1 MLNTHW
7 WNHDTD
13 AILSQLSTNKETGLS
28 KQEAKRRLKKYGR
41 NELPITSRRAPWR
54 IITDQLSN
62 IFVWLLIGAALISSV
77 LGQQADAIIIVVIL
91 CATIGI
97 TFFQEYKAEASIS
110 LLLDMTRP
118 LATVIRDGVKLSLAA
133 HDVVP
138 GDLVCVE
145 SGDIIVADGRLM
157 QAAHLAVDESA
168 LTGESTASFKSAD
181 TLTQE
186 DVALGD
192 RKNMLFR
199 GTAVVSGKGMMIITE
214 TGIATELGKIAH
226 LLDIDNRRKTFFET
240 RLDKLVRTITWFCFS
255 VIVIAI
261 SIGLIKGIAPYE
273 MFFISLSLIVAAI
286 PEVLPLATT
295 LALAYGTKRMATHS
309 ILMRRLSAVE
319 TLGRVSVICSD
330 KTGTLTKNEKVVTEI
345 WTHGMYTQV
354 TGQGYTAEGVFTRDT
369 LVYNPEQDP
378 ALLLTLTIG
387 MLCNDAEVFK
397 KNKVWE
403 FTGDASEA
411 ALLIVALKAGLDRQQ
426 LNDQHPLIADIPFDS
441 TLRLMGCVRTDGG
454 EKKLYVKGAY
464 DTLLAHATHYMT
476 EHGIEK
482 LTTEKIFEI
491 QNSAQLLAHKGLRL
505 FAVAYRSLA
514 EQKSYDDIRM
524 NENLIFVGLLA
535 MTDPLRSGVEQAI
548 VDCQHA
554 GVKTIMITGD
564 HPDTALAI
572 GTTLGLIQQGSRVI
586 TGLELD
592 TMSDQELQNIAPSIA
607 ICARSSVEHKVRIV
621 QALQAS
627 GSVVATTG
635 DGIND
640 APALKTADIGIA
652 MGKSGT
658 ALAKEA
664 SDVILLDDNFASI
677 VCAIKEG
684 RGIFDSVRR
693 NAGYI
698 ITTTVAELGIVCSG
712 IAWGITDHTGNHL
725 FMLLPIHLLWLDLV
739 TEVLMTT
746 ALVND
751 PINPDIMDRKPDE
764 FAQDLLPL
772 KAALLPSCIGLIVVA
787 AGLSIFYFGSKM
799 GQMTATHS
807 YTLMFT
813 GMVIFEVIALQI
825 VRFYYGIGFTANKQ
839 VAAGFIGIFLAQLA
853 LIYIPTLARIFHLQP
868 MTQQD
873 WVLMG
878 TVALVVFASGLTIAQ
893 IMKNRAKKQKTR
905 HRKRA

>member
-7 WNHDTD
+7 WCNDTD
-13 AILSQLSTNKETGLS
+13 AIVAKLSTNKETGLS
-28 KQEAKRRLKKYGR
+28 AKEAKRRLKKYGR

-77 LGQQADAIIIVVIL
+77 LGQRADAIIIVVIL

-118 LATVIRDGVKLSLAA
+118 LATVIRDGTKLRLAA

-138 GDLVCVE
+138 GDLVLIE
-145 SGDIIVADGRLM
+145 SGDIVVADGRLI

-168 LTGESTASFKSAD
+168 LTGESTASFKTAD

-199 GTAVVSGKGMMIITE
+199 GTAVVSGKGSMIITE
-214 TGIATELGKIAH
+214 TGTATELGKIAH

-255 VIVIAI
+255 VILVAI

-286 PEVLPLATT
+286 PEVLPLTTT
-295 LALAYGTKRMATHS
+295 LALAYGTKRMAAHS

-330 KTGTLTKNEKVVTEI
+330 KTGTLTKNEKVVTDI
-345 WTHGMYTQV
+345 WTHGVYTQV
-354 TGQGYTAEGVFTRDT
+354 TGQGYTADGVFTRDT
-369 LVYNPEQDP
+369 LVYNPEQDA

-387 MLCNDAEVFK
+387 ALCNDAEIVE
-397 KNKVWE
+397 KNKRWE

-426 LNDQHPLIADIPFDS
+426 LNGNHPLIAEIPFDS
-441 TLRLMGCVRTDGG
+441 TVRLMGCVRADGN

-464 DTLLAHATHYMT
+464 DTVVPHATHYMS

-482 LTTEKIFEI
+482 LTTEKAFEI

-505 FAVAYRSLA
+505 FAVAYRVVA
-514 EQKSYDDIRM
+514 EQQNYDDICL

-535 MTDPLRSGVEQAI
+535 MTDPLRPGVEQAI
-548 VDCQHA
+548 ADCQHA
-554 GVKTIMITGD
+554 GVKTVMITGD

-592 TMSDQELQNIAPSIA
+592 TMNDQELQNIAPSIA

-621 QALQAS
+621 KALQAC
-627 GSVVATTG
+627 GLVVATTG

-652 MGKSGT
+652 MGQSGT
-658 ALAKEA
+658 ALAKES
-664 SDVILLDDNFASI
+664 SDVILLHDNFASI
-677 VCAIKEG
+677 VYAIKEG

-739 TEVLMTT
+739 TEALMTT
-746 ALVND
+746 ALVDD
-751 PINPDIMDRKPDE
+751 PISADIMDRKPDE
-764 FAQDLLPL
+764 FAQDLLPP
-772 KAALLPSCIGLIVVA
+772 KAALFPSCIGLTIV
-787 AGLSIFYFGSKM
+787 AGALSIFYVGAKM
-799 GQMTATHS
+799 AQMTNTHS

-813 GMVIFEVIALQI
+813 GMVILELVGLQI
-825 VRFYYGIGFTANKQ
+825 VRFYYGIGLVANKR
-839 VAAGFIGIFLAQLA
+839 VVGAFISIFLAQLA
-853 LIYIPTLARIFHLQP
+853 LIYVPTLAHIFHLEP

-873 WVLMG
+873 WLLIG
-878 TVALVVFASGLTIAQ
+878 TATLFVFVSGL
-893 IMKNRAKKQKTR
+893 IMVQFMNHRTKKQKIHTR
-905 HRKRA
+905 RRV